1 MTPPPQKGTQMP
13 SPDPQPAF
21 VLIRP
26 QMGENI
32 GAAARAMWNFGLDR
46 MRIVA
51 PRDGWPNQKAVAMAS
66 GAGRL
71 LDEAQLFDDT
81 QGAIAEC
88 DYVYA
93 TTARP
98 RGLTK
103 PVLTP
108 EAAMQDAR
116 ERIATGG
123 KVAVMFG
130 PERSGMENDDIAR
143 ANAIISVPVNPD
155 FPSLNLAQCTLLLGY
170 EWRRETVPTDAV
182 RTDAVGDWAA
192 QIEIEKLSTHYEER
206 LEAAGFFFPEAKAEN
221 MKVNLRNLWSRMPMT
236 RADVQMLHGVMRQMV
251 RWKERGDD

>member
-1 MTPPPQKGTQMP
+1 MP
-13 SPDPQPAF
+13 SAKPQPAF

-81 QGAIAEC
+81 QDAIAEC

-116 ERIATGG
+116 TRIAAGG

-155 FPSLNLAQCTLLLGY
+155 FPSVNLAQCTLLLGY
-170 EWRRETVPTDAV
+170 EWRRELIPAEPA
-182 RTDAVGDWAA
+182 RIDAVGDWAA
-192 QIEIEKLSTHYEER
+192 QIEIEKLSAHYEDR
-206 LEAAGFFFPEAKAEN
+206 LEQAGFFFPEAKAEN

-236 RADVQMLHGVMRQMV
+236 RADVQMLHGIMRQMV
-251 RWKERGDD
+251 RWKERGGS

>member
-1 MTPPPQKGTQMP
+1 MSFREQP
-13 SPDPQPAF
+13 SF

-51 PRDGWPNQKAVAMAS
+51 PRDGWPNQKAIAMSS

-81 QGAIAEC
+81 ASAISDC
-88 DYVYA
+88 SYVYA

-108 EAAMQDAR
+108 EAAMNDAA
-116 ERIATGG
+116 ERIASGQ

-130 PERSGMENDDIAR
+130 PERAGMENDDIAR

-155 FPSLNLAQCTLLLGY
+155 FASLNLAQCVLLNAY
-170 EWRRETVPTDAV
+170 QWRLATEQVDAERMDGN
-182 RTDAVGDWAA
+182 RTEVAE
-192 QIEIEKLSTHYEER
+192 QIEIEKLADHYEGR
-206 LEAAGFFFPEAKAEN
+206 LAEAGFFYPEDKAAH
-221 MKVNLRNLWSRMPMT
+221 MKTNLRNLWSRMPLT
-236 RADVQMLHGVMRQMV
+236 RADVQILHGVLRQMV
-251 RWKERGDD
+251 RWKERG

>member
-1 MTPPPQKGTQMP
+1 MP

-108 EAAMQDAR
+108 VAAMQDAR
-116 ERIATGG
+116 ARIAAGG

-130 PERSGMENDDIAR
+130 PERAGMENDDIAR

-170 EWRRETVPTDAV
+170 EWRREVIPTEPA
-182 RTDAVGDWAA
+182 RTEAVGDWAS
-192 QIEIEKLSTHYEER
+192 QIEIEKLSAHYEER
-206 LEAAGFFFPEAKAEN
+206 LEGAGFFFPTDKAEN

-251 RWKERGDD
+251 RWKERGNS

>member
-1 MTPPPQKGTQMP
+1 MPTPH
-13 SPDPQPAF
+13 PQPAF

-46 MRIVA
+46 MRIVD

-81 QGAIAEC
+81 AGAIGDC
-88 DYVYA
+88 SFVYA

-103 PVLTP
+103 PVFTP

-116 ERIATGG
+116 ARIAAGER
-123 KVAVMFG
+123 VAVMFG
-130 PERSGMENDDIAR
+130 PERAGMENDDIAR

-155 FPSLNLAQCTLLLGY
+155 FPSLNLAQCVLLTGY
-170 EWRRETVPTDAV
+170 EWRRDTVPAEATRVDAL
-182 RTDAVGDWAA
+182 GDWAE
-192 QIEIEKLSTHYEER
+192 QIEIEKLADHYEER
-206 LEAAGFFFPEAKAEN
+206 LDQAGFFFPDHKAAN
-221 MKVNLRNLWSRMPMT
+221 MKINMRNLWSRMPLT
-236 RADVQMLHGVMRQMV
+236 RADVQMLHGIMRQMV
-251 RWKERGDD
+251 RWKERDKG

>member
-1 MTPPPQKGTQMP
+1 MP
-13 SPDPQPAF
+13 TETAQPTF

-51 PRDGWPNQKAVAMAS
+51 PRDGWPNPNATAMAS

-71 LDEAQLFDDT
+71 LDAAVISADT
-81 QGAIAEC
+81 PAALADC
-88 DYVYA
+88 TYVYA

-103 PVLTP
+103 PVLSP
-108 EAAMQDAR
+108 EAAMA
-116 ERIATGG
+116 EAAAKIAAGG

-130 PERSGMENDDIAR
+130 PERAGMENEDIAR

-155 FPSLNLAQCTLLLGY
+155 FPSLNLAQCVLLVGY
-170 EWRRETVPTDAV
+170 EWRRASAEVVATRVDMA
-182 RTDAVGDWAA
+182 RNGAWAE
-192 QIEIEKLSTHYEER
+192 QVEIEKLADHYEDTLER
-206 LEAAGFFFPEAKAEN
+206 AGFFWPEAKAES
-221 MKVNLRNLWSRMPMT
+221 MKMNLRNLWSRMPLS

-251 RWKERGDD
+251 RWKDRD